1 MSTHKTGCFYRAEI
15 TTEQGTAGRP
25 CVHPAPRSPTAW
37 SPAQGAESWI
47 PILRVQSHLQLCS
60 SWLLQRTSASQLA
73 LTTAS
78 MLAALSPPSQEH
90 PLFFFP
96 SNFIYQSPRAGRV
109 FWRGVRWQSEWQ
121 GQLWA
126 WSQWGLT
133 RAISISRGR
142 WADLARPHLATPKN
156 PTQLT
161 QLSKAP

>member
-78 MLAALSPPSQEH
+78 MLAALSPPVKNI
-90 PLFFFP
+90 PFFFFP
-96 SNFIYQSPRAGRV
+96 LISFIKVPGQDGCSGEEWGGKASDRASFEHGASGD
-109 FWRGVRWQSEWQ
+109 WRGPFPFPGEDEQIS
-121 GQLWA
+121 LA
-126 WSQWGLT
+126 LT
-133 RAISISRGR
+133 
-142 WADLARPHLATPKN
+142 LQHLKIQP
-156 PTQLT
+156 
-161 QLSKAP
+161 S